1 LQERLA
7 PLREKLL
14 AIRNRRERPLTDVKV
29 LTGWNGLM
37 IRGFADAGRLFDE
50 PGYVASASRA
60 AEFVLSRLRT
70 PQGRLLHTYT
80 SGESKLN
87 AYLDDY
93 AFFIDGLIALH
104 QATSEQ
110 HWLEAAGALMESQL
124 ELFWDDHSGGCYFT
138 SSDHEEL
145 LARSKDP
152 VDTVIPSG
160 NAVTAGNL
168 AYLGRA
174 LAKPEYIDRAR
185 RTVLAFSGTLSQ
197 TPIAMPR
204 MAVSWAA
211 IDDADAPPGGGKQ

>member
-1 LQERLA
+1 M
-7 PLREKLL
+7 REKLL
-14 AIRNRRERPLTDVKV
+14 AVRNRRERPLTDVKI

-37 IRGFADAGRLFDE
+37 IRGYADAGRLFDE
-50 PGYVASASRA
+50 PEYLAVAARA
-60 AEFVLSRLRT
+60 ADFVLAKLRT
-70 PQGRLLHTYT
+70 PEGRLLHTFT
-80 SGESKLN
+80 SGEAKLN

-104 QATSEQ
+104 QATGERR
-110 HWLEAAGALMESQL
+110 WLEAADELTAVEI
-124 ELFWDDHSGGCYFT
+124 ELFWDDQAGGCFFT

-152 VDTVIPSG
+152 VDTVLPSG

-174 LAKPEYIDRAR
+174 LKNDQYLDRAR
-185 RTVLAFSGTLSQ
+185 KTVMAFAAMLSK

-211 IDDADAPPGGGKQ
+211 VEEGE